1 MRSLI
6 VLIALA
12 GAASAPL
19 SAHAQAIDDPFSDYL
34 QRSDTILLG
43 AGNAKDANAAIHTIT
58 PWPPYVGNTRI
69 PIDGR
74 RSVGA
79 VERMHRVP
87 QPFEQQGGG
96 QRSLGV
102 TVSNGEGAA
111 ASSSVGSGS
120 PSPVQPQSG
129 GE

>member
-43 AGNAKDANAAIHTIT
+43 AGDAKDANAAIHTIT
-58 PWPPYVGNTRI
+58 PWPPYVGNTHI

-79 VERMHRVP
+79 VEQMHRVP
-87 QPFEQQGGG
+87 NPFERQ
-96 QRSLGV
+96 
-102 TVSNGEGAA
+102 
-111 ASSSVGSGS
+111 GSGS
-120 PSPVQPQSG
+120 TGVPPQNAESAIANTLTAPPSPVQPLSG
-129 GE
+129 GN

>member
-6 VLIALA
+6 VVIVLTGAA
-12 GAASAPL
+12 GAPL
-19 SAHAQAIDDPFSDYL
+19 GAHAQAFDDPFSDYL

-43 AGNAKDANAAIHTIT
+43 AGNAKDTNAAIHTIT

-79 VERMHRVP
+79 IERMHRVP
-87 QPFEQQGGG
+87 NPFERQGAERPPGSTG
-96 QRSLGV
+96 TDGV
-102 TVSNGEGAA
+102 AA
-111 ASSSVGSGS
+111 AVNNLGNAS
-120 PSPVQPQSG
+120 PAPVQPFSNG
-129 GE
+129 N

>member
-12 GAASAPL
+12 GAASTPL
-19 SAHAQAIDDPFSDYL
+19 GAHAQAIDDPFSDYL

-74 RSVGA
+74 RAVGA
-79 VERMHRVP
+79 VEQMHRVP
-87 QPFEQQGGG
+87 NPFERQGTGRSFGVSG
-96 QRSLGV
+96 QNAESAIANTL
-102 TVSNGEGAA
+102 AA
-111 ASSSVGSGS
+111 P
-120 PSPVQPQSG
+120 PSPVQPFSAG
-129 GE
+129 N

>member
-1 MRSLI
+1 MRLLI
-6 VLIALA
+6 VLMALV

-19 SAHAQAIDDPFSDYL
+19 SARAQWIDDPFSDYL

-69 PIDGR
+69 HIDGR

-79 VERMHRVP
+79 VERMHRNP
-87 QPFEQQGGG
+87 NPFERQGTGRAFGVAG
-96 QRSLGV
+96 QNAESAIANTL
-102 TVSNGEGAA
+102 AA
-111 ASSSVGSGS
+111 P
-120 PSPVQPQSG
+120 PSPVQPLQSG
-129 GE
+129 N

>member
-58 PWPPYVGNTRI
+58 PWPPYAGNTRI

-74 RSVGA
+74 RSVES

-87 QPFEQQGGG
+87 NPFERQGTG
-96 QRSLGV
+96 
-102 TVSNGEGAA
+102 
-111 ASSSVGSGS
+111 SVGVSPQNAES
-120 PSPVQPQSG
+120 AIANTLTAPPSPVQPLSG
-129 GE
+129 GN

>member
-6 VLIALA
+6 VLIALV

-19 SAHAQAIDDPFSDYL
+19 RAHAQAVDDPFSDYL

-43 AGNAKDANAAIHTIT
+43 AGNAKDTNAAIHTIT

-79 VERMHRVP
+79 VERMHRIP
-87 QPFEQQGGG
+87 NPFERQGT
-96 QRSLGV
+96 QRSIGFS
-102 TVSNGEGAA
+102 VSNGEGAA
-111 ASSSVGSGS
+111 ASSSVGNAS
-120 PSPVQPQSG
+120 PAPVQPLSSG
-129 GE
+129 D

>member
-6 VLIALA
+6 GLIALV
-12 GAASAPL
+12 GAASAPVG
-19 SAHAQAIDDPFSDYL
+19 AHAQWIDDPFSDYL

-87 QPFEQQGGG
+87 EPFQRQGAERGF
-96 QRSLGV
+96 GV
-102 TVSNGEGAA
+102 TGQNAEAA
-111 ASSSVGSGS
+111 IANTLAAP
-120 PSPVQPQSG
+120 PSPVQPLSSG
-129 GE
+129 N

>member
-6 VLIALA
+6 VLIALT
-12 GAASAPL
+12 GAAIPL
-19 SAHAQAIDDPFSDYL
+19 SAHAQAFDDPFSDYL

-58 PWPPYVGNTRI
+58 PWPPYVGNTHI

-87 QPFEQQGGG
+87 NPFEREGVQGSINGTGTGG
-96 QRSLGV
+96 PGS
-102 TVSNGEGAA
+102 TSNISIN
-111 ASSSVGSGS
+111 SS
-120 PSPVQPQSG
+120 PTPVQPLSDGQ
-129 GE
+129 

>member
-19 SAHAQAIDDPFSDYL
+19 GAHAQGFDDPFKDYL

-58 PWPPYVGNTRI
+58 PWPPYVGNTHI

-87 QPFEQQGGG
+87 NPFERQGAETSIGNTGG
-96 QRSLGV
+96 TSGV
-102 TVSNGEGAA
+102 AA
-111 ASSSVGSGS
+111 AINGLGNAS
-120 PSPVQPQSG
+120 PTPVQPLSDG
-129 GE
+129 Y

>member
-6 VLIALA
+6 VLIALTGAA
-12 GAASAPL
+12 GAPL
-19 SAHAQAIDDPFSDYL
+19 GAQAQAVDDPFSDYL

-87 QPFEQQGGG
+87 QPFERQGG
-96 QRSLGV
+96 QRSLGISV
-102 TVSNGEGAA
+102 TNGEGAA
-111 ASSSVGSGS
+111 ASSSVGSAS
-120 PSPVQPQSG
+120 PNPVQPLSSG
-129 GE
+129 E

>member
-6 VLIALA
+6 VLIVLV

-19 SAHAQAIDDPFSDYL
+19 GARAQWIDDPFSDYL

-79 VERMHRVP
+79 VEQMHRIP
-87 QPFEQQGGG
+87 NPFVRQGAGG
-96 QRSLGV
+96 ASGV
-102 TVSNGEGAA
+102 TGQNAA
-111 ASSSVGSGS
+111 TSIANTLAAP
-120 PSPVQPQSG
+120 PSPVQPFSNG
-129 GE
+129 N

>member
-1 MRSLI
+1 MRLLI

-12 GAASAPL
+12 AVASAPL
-19 SAHAQAIDDPFSDYL
+19 RAHAQAFDDPFSDYL

-58 PWPPYVGNTRI
+58 PWPPYVGHTRI

-87 QPFEQQGGG
+87 NPFERQGAERSTTGVATNG
-96 QRSLGV
+96 Q
-102 TVSNGEGAA
+102 GASTNFSIN
-111 ASSSVGSGS
+111 SSSA
-120 PSPVQPQSG
+120 PVQPLSDGQ
-129 GE
+129 